1 MLDNDFR
8 SIIDK
13 FNIIS
18 NKGWLKAINNSLGAI
33 GLTFEHEL
41 NKEPDNEFFPDYN
54 SVEIKCLGR
63 YSRYPISLFACSFDG
78 PGDNEI
84 DRITQLYGYYDSVF
98 TDKKIIYSPLRFN
111 SFSTVKDLYHFKLEF
126 CDDKILLC
134 VYDLNYNLI
143 EKVSY
148 VLIST
153 LYAHFMIK
161 LQNLALVRASKKVVD
176 NVKYFRYYKI
186 SLYKL
191 ISFDKF
197 IDLLK
202 NDVITV
208 NLVCRLSKSGYKIGR
223 YSNQSLVFQIKPF
236 YLNELYNLI
245 YSCENGASNIE
256 K

>member
-1 MLDNDFR
+1 
-8 SIIDK
+8 
-13 FNIIS
+13 
-18 NKGWLKAINNSLGAI
+18 
-33 GLTFEHEL
+33 
-41 NKEPDNEFFPDYN
+41 
-54 SVEIKCLGR
+54 
-63 YSRYPISLFACSFDG
+63 
-78 PGDNEI
+78 
-84 DRITQLYGYYDSVF
+84 
-98 TDKKIIYSPLRFN
+98 
-111 SFSTVKDLYHFKLEF
+111 
-126 CDDKILLC
+126 
-134 VYDLNYNLI
+134 
-143 EKVSY
+143 
-148 VLIST
+148 
-153 LYAHFMIK
+153 MIK

-236 YLNELYNLI
+236 YLNKLYNLI
-245 YSCENGASNIE
+245 YSCENGVSNAQ